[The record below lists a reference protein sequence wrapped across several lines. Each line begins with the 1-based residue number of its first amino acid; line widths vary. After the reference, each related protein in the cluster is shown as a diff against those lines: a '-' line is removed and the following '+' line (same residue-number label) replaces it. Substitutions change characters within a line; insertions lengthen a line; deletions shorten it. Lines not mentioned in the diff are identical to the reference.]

1 MASKTDPLT
10 NPHTARTINSAA
22 KATKASEQGDTGL
35 ATQRIENPAEG
46 EAATTEAVATEGEQA
61 AAPAPAKPA
70 KPRQT
75 VPLMLMIPPS
85 FKEHI
90 EAAAKAAN
98 TTAGGFARSELA
110 KALQYT
116 LPVLVTR
123 QRGKYAHIT
132 DPDQRKAAIAADQ
145 SKQRDDVKLL
155 LEGVRTG
162 KIDIASLRAQ
172 LASAG
177 VATS

>member
-1 MASKTDPLT
+1 M
-10 NPHTARTINSAA
+10 
-22 KATKASEQGDTGL
+22 
-35 ATQRIENPAEG
+35 ATQRIESPAEG
-46 EAATTEAVATEGEQA
+46 EVATVVTEGEATAAEA
-61 AAPAPAKPA
+61 AAAPAKPA

-75 VPLMLMIPPS
+75 VPLMLMLPPA

-90 EAAAKAAN
+90 EAKAKEQN
-98 TTAGGFARSELA
+98 TTAGAFARAELA
-110 KALQYT
+110 KVLAYT
-116 LPVLVTR
+116 LPALVTR

-172 LASAG
+172 LANAG
-177 VATS
+177 VAAS

>member
-1 MASKTDPLT
+1 M
-10 NPHTARTINSAA
+10 
-22 KATKASEQGDTGL
+22 

-46 EAATTEAVATEGEQA
+46 EVATEA
-61 AAPAPAKPA
+61 ATEATSTVEATAPAKPP

-75 VPLMLMIPPS
+75 VPLMLMIPPA

-110 KALQYT
+110 KVLNFT
-116 LPVLVTR
+116 LPALVTR